1 MKGKVLAVKK
11 ILSTLLVAAFMM
23 GALAGP
29 APVAAADPLTANY
42 SATPEKGAIEFALLK
57 GFMWKYPDGQFH
69 GEDQISQGQFV
80 SSLVAIREVKEGEPV
95 PQLPEGHWAK
105 ATYERAQKAG
115 ILAGVEINPNKLLN
129 KEETALLVFNAWK
142 PYRGVK
148 KEGYT
153 NTGALITWGWMDPAP
168 QGQPKFREDLPV
180 TRADAAVILRKLWQ
194 DKYELELG
202 EKYALEFHNSLKIKD
217 GYLTGTIPK
226 GDKLLHLSV
235 QFFTK
240 DKQDIVSYS
249 KGQSFKVKIDNYS
262 IMGFFATNELDY
274 SIAADYLYS
283 NLNTLE
289 RKKTTQQFSNPK

>member
-1 MKGKVLAVKK
+1 
-11 ILSTLLVAAFMM
+11 MM

-29 APVAAADPLTANY
+29 APVSAADPLTANY

-105 ATYERAQKAG
+105 ATYERAQKVG

-148 KEGYT
+148 DKGFT
-153 NTGALITWGWMDPAP
+153 NTGALVTWGWMEPAP
-168 QGQPKFREDLPV
+168 PGNPKFREDLPV
-180 TRADAAVILRKLWQ
+180 TRAQAAVILRKMWQ
-194 DKYELELG
+194 DKYEIELG
-202 EKYALEFHNSLKIKD
+202 EKYALEFHNSLKVKD
-217 GYLTGTIPK
+217 GYLTGMVPK
-226 GDKLLHLSV
+226 GDKLLNVGV
-235 QFFTK
+235 QFYTK
-240 DKQDIVSYS
+240 DNKIVPFLSGEAF
-249 KGQSFKVKIDNYS
+249 KIKIANVDAFSFS
-262 IMGFFATNELDY
+262 ATNKLD
-274 SIAADYLYS
+274 STIASVYQYL
-283 NLNTLE
+283 NLPSTE
-289 RKKTTQQFSNPK
+289 RKNNTQQFSRQG

>member
-11 ILSTLLVAAFMM
+11 IISTLLVAAFVM

-148 KEGYT
+148 GSGFT
-153 NTGALITWGWMDPAP
+153 NTGALVTWGWMNPAP

-180 TRADAAVILRKLWQ
+180 TRTEAAVILRKLWQ
-194 DKYELELG
+194 DKYQLELG
-202 EKYALEFHNSLKIKD
+202 EKYALEFHNSIKIEH
-217 GYLTGTIPK
+217 GYMIGTVPK
-226 GDKLLHLSV
+226 GSDLFTINV
-235 QFFTK
+235 QFYRKDFT
-240 DKQDIVSYS
+240 DIVGFLN
-249 KGQSFKVKIDNYS
+249 GQTFKVKIDDFRA
-262 IMGFFATNELDY
+262 MGLIITNDIDHTYAAAYQYLD
-274 SIAADYLYS
+274 
-283 NLNTLE
+283 LNKKE
-289 RKKTTQQFSNPK
+289 RIKKTQQFS

>member
-11 ILSTLLVAAFMM
+11 ILSTLLVAAFVM

-148 KEGYT
+148 DKGFT
-153 NTGALITWGWMDPAP
+153 NTGALVTWGWMEPAP
-168 QGQPKFREDLPV
+168 PGNPKFREDLPV
-180 TRADAAVILRKLWQ
+180 TRAQAAVILRKMWQ
-194 DKYELELG
+194 DKYQIELG
-202 EKYALEFHNSLKIKD
+202 EKYALEFHNSLKVKD
-217 GYLTGTIPK
+217 GYLTGMVPK
-226 GDKLLHLSV
+226 GDKLIDLN
-235 QFFTK
+235 TK
-240 DKQDIVSYS
+240 LFDRDNKLLSYS
-249 KGQSFKVKIDNYS
+249 NGERFKIKVSDLT
-262 IMGFFATNELDY
+262 GFTFAATNNIDY
-274 SIAADYLYS
+274 TIAAVYHYLDMS
-283 NLNTLE
+283 SFI
-289 RKKTTQQFSNPK
+289 RIKKTQQFSFSE